1 MRGGEKEE
9 PALASLSRQN
19 PAGTLAPQVHA
30 NEGGRINI
38 PAILHREAHRDASR
52 HLRGGEVVV
61 EVVERSSSPPLSR
74 VKHI

>member
-38 PAILHREAHRDASR
+38 PAILHREARRDASR

-61 EVVERSSSPPLSR
+61 EVVERSSSPPLGR
-74 VKHI
+74 VEHI